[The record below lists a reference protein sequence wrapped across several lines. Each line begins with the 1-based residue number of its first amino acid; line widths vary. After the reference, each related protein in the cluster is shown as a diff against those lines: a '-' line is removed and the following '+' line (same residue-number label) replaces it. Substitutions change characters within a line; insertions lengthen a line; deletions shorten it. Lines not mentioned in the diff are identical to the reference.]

1 MTRVPT
7 ASTPASTLT
16 SGLTSTLAGK
26 ATMTS
31 NSASTVSAL
40 PYETS
45 TCTLSTFPQTPASS
59 CTRTPAPT
67 TESTPASQHGS
78 STTSDS
84 TIDSLGMAWTRATLV
99 RAALFAPLSSS
110 NIGRIKTLFVDFT
123 GSLGAHWETLS
134 RAQETLAPTLTEHY
148 CTSMPLRCN
157 LSPSFPWNTATT
169 ATAATFTSPST
180 TRPSFSSTA
189 GSPSSGTMSASSCHY
204 ILC

>member
-7 ASTPASTLT
+7 ASTPAFTLT

-59 CTRTPAPT
+59 CTRTPGSASSCTRTPAPT

-78 STTSDS
+78 GTTSDS

-99 RAALFAPLSSS
+99 RAALFSALLYEHAPV
-110 NIGRIKTLFVDFT
+110 G
-123 GSLGAHWETLS
+123 
-134 RAQETLAPTLTEHY
+134 Q
-148 CTSMPLRCN
+148 
-157 LSPSFPWNTATT
+157 SFPILSMEHCDGRHGGDFYESQHDE
-169 ATAATFTSPST
+169 TFFFQHDGISVFLHDVCEFLPL
-180 TRPSFSSTA
+180 
-189 GSPSSGTMSASSCHY
+189 Y
-204 ILC
+204 IILILKW